1 MAQYC
6 TPIDLIQYANK
17 ARLLSQLA
25 SSDYGKVPT
34 AEEVLAYFFNGD
46 CTDETE
52 QSLRLLSSRIEQAI
66 SNSAGE
72 INGFLALIKT
82 QGIELDLPDETLTTA
97 NMDMAL
103 ARLFDNL
110 DDTSMIKFNADK
122 WTSFFDKIVTGK
134 TPLNK
139 NKSTSNKQEPINT
152 GSAETINATAP
163 TWTQEALSGY

>member
-1 MAQYC
+1 M
-6 TPIDLIQYANK
+6 
-17 ARLLSQLA
+17 LSQLA

-46 CTDETE
+46 CTDDNK

-66 SNSAGE
+66 ANSAGE
-72 INGFLALIKT
+72 INGFLAVIKT
-82 QGIELDLPDETLTTA
+82 LDIELDLPDETLTTA

-134 TPLNK
+134 TPLNR
-139 NKSTSNKQEPINT
+139 NKKAQDDKKEPINT
-152 GSAETINATAP
+152 GSAETINPTAT
-163 TWTQEALSGY
+163 TWTQEVLNGY